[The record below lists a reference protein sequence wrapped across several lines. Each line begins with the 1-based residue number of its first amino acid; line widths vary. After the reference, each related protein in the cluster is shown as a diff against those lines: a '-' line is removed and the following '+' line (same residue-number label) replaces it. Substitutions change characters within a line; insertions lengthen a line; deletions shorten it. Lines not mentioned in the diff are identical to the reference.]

1 MDINK
6 LKVGMW
12 VMYREDPSRMVDAEV
27 MSFDVETGEV
37 VVRHNTGESTK
48 QASDLIAWVM

>member
-1 MDINK
+1 
-6 LKVGMW
+6 
-12 VMYREDPSRMVDAEV
+12 V